1 MRKKVFLSL
10 LFVFGLFS
18 YIFSQETANLGE
30 LQGEVVWRGKDKIGI
45 IFKKG
50 PEGEEEILLPID
62 NQTTFEHIKKFEDL
76 ERGDIVYVQIEEV
89 MSPSADGT
97 LVPSKK
103 IKKLSLI
110 KKGKKKEIPAVT
122 QEQIFKQEDI
132 LKSQ

>member
-1 MRKKVFLSL
+1 MRKVIFLSL
-10 LFVFGLFS
+10 IFIFGLF
-18 YIFSQETANLGE
+18 IFTLAQETSNLGE

-45 IFKKG
+45 IYKKG
-50 PEGEEEILLPID
+50 PEGEEEMLLPID
-62 NQTTFEHIKKFEDL
+62 NQTTFEHIKNLDDL
-76 ERGDIVYVQIEEV
+76 DRGDIVYVQIEEV

-97 LVPSKK
+97 PVPSKK

-122 QEQIFKQEDI
+122 QEPVFKQEDI

>member
-1 MRKKVFLSL
+1 MKKTEQRGLIWLRQAEHNLSVCKKHL
-10 LFVFGLFS
+10 KG
-18 YIFSQETANLGE
+18 
-30 LQGEVVWRGKDKIGI
+30 GKDKIGI

-76 ERGDIVYVQIEEV
+76 DRGDIVYVEIEEV
-89 MSPSADGT
+89 MIPSADGT

-122 QEQIFKQEDI
+122 QEQVFKQEDI

>member
-62 NQTTFEHIKKFEDL
+62 NQTTFEHIKKI
-76 ERGDIVYVQIEEV
+76 RGFRKRRYCLCRDRRSDDSFCGWNPCIQ
-89 MSPSADGT
+89 
-97 LVPSKK
+97 
-103 IKKLSLI
+103 
-110 KKGKKKEIPAVT
+110 
-122 QEQIFKQEDI
+122 
-132 LKSQ
+132 

>member
-1 MRKKVFLSL
+1 
-10 LFVFGLFS
+10 
-18 YIFSQETANLGE
+18 
-30 LQGEVVWRGKDKIGI
+30 
-45 IFKKG
+45 
-50 PEGEEEILLPID
+50 
-62 NQTTFEHIKKFEDL
+62 
-76 ERGDIVYVQIEEV
+76 